1 MYLERKLYV
10 KKCEIRP
17 QIYKFMPTKRLSMH
31 RINFLNRFLTKFIDD
46 EMDDMALLS
55 TNTHN

>member
-17 QIYKFMPTKRLSMH
+17 QIYKFMPTKRLSI
-31 RINFLNRFLTKFIDD
+31 RSINFLNRFLTNFIADG
-46 EMDDMALLS
+46 MDNMALLS
-55 TNTHN
+55 SNTHN